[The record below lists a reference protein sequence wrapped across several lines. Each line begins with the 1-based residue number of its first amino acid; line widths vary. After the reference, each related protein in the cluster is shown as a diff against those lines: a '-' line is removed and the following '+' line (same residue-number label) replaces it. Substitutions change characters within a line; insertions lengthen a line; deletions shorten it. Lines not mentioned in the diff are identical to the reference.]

1 MIVVCMTSWVKRI
14 KNVKPVVENIMKNTL
29 KPDRLYLSLS
39 VEEFKNKEI
48 DLPKDLV
55 EYFNSDDR
63 LIINWVDGENTK
75 CMKKVF
81 PIVKYLNDDDII
93 LPVDD
98 DIMYPLDYIEKR
110 VGEYG
115 THFQPI
121 SGLNNYKK
129 SWIYKKHGVFVN
141 IGYGCLFTKKMINHW
156 EEYVDEK
163 ILKSNNDDTCYA
175 ILEWLNGYTPQVCKY
190 YCIEDMHDMY
200 SYNEIE
206 PSGKLKRYINGDKLV
221 ELHNIRINELTG
233 KDYKNSFNFY
243 NTVKKK
249 VIVTMTSWVKRIGNV
264 KPVVESIMLNTVKP
278 DRLYLNLSLTE
289 FHGIELP
296 EDLVEY
302 FNSDDRLII
311 NWVDGEN
318 TKSMKKVFPILEYL
332 DDNDIIITADDDILF
347 PSDLI
352 ESRLN
357 DFKKYNNHPITS
369 NESKCG
375 IGDALVISP
384 LSLYQKKMFNNWNKY
399 VDETVIH
406 TYNDDRT
413 YLYILFLNGYIAKPA
428 SKYHEKYLKTNFG
441 YNEDISPMK
450 GANIYPIGRKYDE
463 IVKENIYKLTGT
475 SIKESFNFFNK
486 EKHDCVMVYSKFVS
500 CGKDGVDTRE
510 MTCGNYLEM
519 EYVIASL
526 KKYCSSWVGRIFIV
540 GSEPPERVMNDVIH
554 IACDNPYTHCK
565 DANIIHKLRYACENI
580 TDLSDDF
587 LMISDDQIVTKESS
601 WKDMKPRIVRMYS
614 DWTESK
620 WDKNRRMDF
629 WHESL
634 YKTLNL
640 FNKKSAAFWEPH
652 IWSPMNKYKFIEMCK
667 KYNYQEDISCISQS
681 LYYNFI
687 NETPTRRFDH
697 LHIDSVNTKNK
708 VSSLKLSSMP
718 RHLSWV
724 DEAFKEKRFRDMLDA
739 IVGFNENTYIDNV
752 SDVNKLITSKKS
764 NIQKIREGI
773 RNGTIIK
780 ERKPDGTYIWKKI
793 RK

>member
-1 MIVVCMTSWVKRI
+1 MVVVCMTSWVKRI
-14 KNVKPVVENIMKNTL
+14 KNVKPVVESIMKNTL
-29 KPDRLYLSLS
+29 QPDRLYLSLS

-55 EYFNSDDR
+55 DYFNSDER

-81 PIVKYLNDDDII
+81 PILKYLNDDDII

-110 VGEYG
+110 VGEYK

-175 ILEWLNGYTPQVCKY
+175 MLEWLNGYTPQVCKY

-221 ELHNIRINELTG
+221 ELHNMRINELTG
-233 KDYKNSFNFY
+233 KNYKNSFNFY
-243 NTVKKK
+243 NNVKKK
-249 VIVTMTSWVKRIGNV
+249 VIVTMTSWIKRIGNV
-264 KPVVESIMLNTVKP
+264 KPVVESIMVNTVKP
-278 DRLYLNLSLTE
+278 DKLYLNLSLTE
-289 FHGIELP
+289 FYGKELP
-296 EDLVEY
+296 KDLVDY
-302 FNSDDRLII
+302 FNSDERLII

-332 DDNDIIITADDDILF
+332 DDDDIIITADDDILF
-347 PSDLI
+347 PYDLI
-352 ESRLN
+352 ESRLK
-357 DFKKYNNHPITS
+357 DFEKYGGKYPITS
-369 NESKCG
+369 NTSKCG

-428 SKYHEKYLKTNFG
+428 SKYNEKCLKTNFD
-441 YNEDISPMK
+441 YNEDIYPMK

-463 IVKENIYKLTGT
+463 IVKDSIYKLTGT

-486 EKHDCVMVYSKFVS
+486 NFFNKKKYDCVMVY
-500 CGKDGVDTRE
+500 GKSGIDSQE
-510 MTCGNYLEM
+510 MTCGDYLEM

-526 KKYCSSWVGRIFIV
+526 KKYCSTWLGRIFIV

-640 FNKKSAAFWEPH
+640 FNKKSVAFWEPH
-652 IWSPMNKYKFIEMCK
+652 IWSPINKYKFVEMCE
-667 KYNYQEDISCISQS
+667 KYNYQKDISCIILS

-687 NETPTRRFDH
+687 DETPTRKFDH
-697 LHIDSVNTKNK
+697 LHISSVNTKNK
-708 VSSLKLSSMP
+708 VSSLTLSSIP

-724 DEAFKEKRFRDMLDA
+724 DEAFKEKRFRDILDV
-739 IVGFNENTYIDNV
+739 IVGFNENSDN
-752 SDVNKLITSKKS
+752 KKQKIPS
-764 NIQKIREGI
+764 IVQKIREEI
-773 RNGTIIK
+773 KNGKIVK
-780 ERKPDGTYIWKKI
+780 VKKPDGSYIWKKI
-793 RK
+793 KK